1 MSFINV
7 YQNRRGLWTAS
18 LCKGN
23 KELKNIGGSYPKS
36 NSAKLDA
43 QYKWG
48 RDLEVKVSYGPM
60 FISDE
65 IKKDII
71 QLLNEGV
78 KSSVI
83 ADRYGVKPEQIRAIK
98 AHLTMG
104 NYDLLHGGVM
114 VSTG

>member
-7 YQNRRGLWTAS
+7 YQDERGLWTAS
-18 LCKGN
+18 LCRGN
-23 KELKNIGGSYPKS
+23 KELVNNKEVENIGGSYPKA

-48 RDLEVKVSYGPM
+48 RDFEVKVSWGPM
-60 FISDE
+60 FISDN

-71 QLLNEGV
+71 KLLDEGIE
-78 KSSVI
+78 SSVI
-83 ADRYGVKPEQIRAIK
+83 ASRYNGIKPEQVRAIK

-104 NYDLLHGGVM
+104 TYNF
-114 VSTG
+114 